1 MQTNRDPLRVFI
13 SGPISGKP
21 GLNQQAFAHEERLLK
36 EAGHS
41 TFNPFSI
48 TRLSD
53 ETLYAWECVYGLEKA
68 HKIEWQHYMR
78 ICIGQIPLCDEM
90 RMLPHWQNS
99 HGSRLEHQ
107 IARELG
113 LKITYCHVPDE
124 DPKW

>member
-13 SGPISGKP
+13 SGPISGKV
-21 GLNQQAFAHEERLLK
+21 GLNQQAFNYEERLLK
-36 EAGHS
+36 ENGYA

-48 TRLSD
+48 ARIAPEVLDTWGNEALRL
-53 ETLYAWECVYGLEKA
+53 
-68 HKIEWQHYMR
+68 EWQYYMR

-99 HGSRLEHQ
+99 HGARLEHQ

>member
-21 GLNQQAFAHEERLLK
+21 GLNRNAFDREERLLR
-36 EAGHS
+36 EAGHT

-48 TRLSD
+48 VRIS
-53 ETLYAWECVYGLEKA
+53 EEEEF
-68 HKIEWQHYMR
+68 EWQRTLGWEGAKKKEWQYYMR